1 MNSARARLALS
12 ATSSNSTRPAPT
24 PASVSMKSIDQPAAR
39 RAGCPA
45 GRDRHTA
52 MTSASSASRASPL
65 VSRWVSSM
73 IVAIAGA
80 RGTISPLQ
88 SGQCWPQPAPE
99 PVART

>member
-45 GRDRHTA
+45 GRHRQTA
-52 MTSASSASRASPL
+52 TTSVSSAMRASPL
-65 VSRWVSSM
+65 VTRCVSSM
-73 IVAIAGA
+73 MVARAGA
-80 RGTISPLQ
+80 RGTTSPLRAAVLAAA
-88 SGQCWPQPAPE
+88 GA
-99 PVART
+99 